1 MSDADDDLTVTGQDE
16 DGCVQQPRARSR
28 KKKKEAQAKRQ
39 TRKENA
45 WTAVNGDSLL
55 MIVLLTT

>member
-1 MSDADDDLTVTGQDE
+1 MSDADDDLTVTGE
-16 DGCVQQPRARSR
+16 DDDRRVQSPRASAR
-28 KKKKEAQAKRQ
+28 KKKMEAQAKRQ